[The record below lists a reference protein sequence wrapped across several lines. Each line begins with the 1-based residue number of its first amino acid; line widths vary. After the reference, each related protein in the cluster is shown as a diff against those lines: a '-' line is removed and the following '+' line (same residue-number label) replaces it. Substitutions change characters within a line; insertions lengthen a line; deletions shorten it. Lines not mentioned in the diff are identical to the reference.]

1 MARASPAGSGTTPR
15 GAQYL
20 RENFYVTTSG
30 FFSTQALNATISG
43 IGEDRVLFSVGYP
56 FVSMHEAAAWFD
68 NAAINDNT
76 REKIGHTN
84 AERLFGLK
92 H

>member
-1 MARASPAGSGTTPR
+1 
-15 GAQYL
+15 
-20 RENFYVTTSG
+20 
-30 FFSTQALNATISG
+30 
-43 IGEDRVLFSVGYP
+43 
-56 FVSMHEAAAWFD
+56 MHEAAAWFD

>member
-1 MARASPAGSGTTPR
+1 VPRLVGPGKLAGPERPVTSR
-15 GAQYL
+15 G
-20 RENFYVTTSG
+20 
-30 FFSTQALNATISG
+30 
-43 IGEDRVLFSVGYP
+43 
-56 FVSMHEAAAWFD
+56 H
-68 NAAINDNT
+68 NDNT